1 MKTNM
6 KKALL
11 LIAGQFCLL
20 HGTNALADV
29 VTLKNGR
36 QIVGAVESGGTREI
50 QIRAAADSQTVQVD
64 QIQSI
69 QFDALLSS
77 GQSITLKAGTPI
89 AIRTTTA
96 IESNNPDT
104 YKEYAAYLDDPIVVD
119 GLTVAPKNAGAF
131 IRLTKDK
138 RKLVG
143 TSLIAVSVNG
153 QRVEV
158 RTEQIETKAASHSLR
173 NGAIGAATG
182 ASIGAIAGGV
192 IGAGIGAVVG
202 GIGGVIVDKNTGH
215 VKIPSETRFTYKLT
229 DSVVIGS
236 QGGGQ

>member
-1 MKTNM
+1 MKRT
-6 KKALL
+6 LL

-20 HGTNALADV
+20 HGTNVFADV
-29 VTLKNGR
+29 ITLKNGR
-36 QIVGAVESGGTREI
+36 QISGTLESGGTREL
-50 QIRAAADSQTVQVD
+50 QVRVGADSQTLLVD

-69 QFDALLSS
+69 QFDALLSP
-77 GQSITLKAGTPI
+77 GQSITLKAGTQI

-104 YKEYAAYLDDPIVVD
+104 YKEYAAYLDDAIVVN
-119 GLTVAPKNAGAF
+119 GVTVAPKNAGAF

-138 RKLVG
+138 RKTVG

-158 RTEQIETKAASHSLR
+158 RTEQIETKGASHSLR
-173 NGAIGAATG
+173 DGAIGAAAG
-182 ASIGAIAGGV
+182 AGIGALAGGI
-192 IGAGIGAVVG
+192 IGAGIGAAAG
-202 GIGGVIVDKNTGH
+202 GLGGVLVDKNTGH
-215 VKIPSETRFTYKLT
+215 VKIPSETRFTYKLA